1 MSNILVRVESI
12 YDLGL
17 AKILLDAG
25 GFEFVYPSSNLKDNL
40 KIKGVDQPHQVNI
53 SDLDQRV
60 GILLKGKA
68 NFVEKVEQTFR
79 QQLPDS
85 LLFTHNIQQDSVY
98 AATVTKYIYKK
109 RIAIV
114 DLDGINKGIIFNV
127 DCRVGDRLIVQ
138 IKELTTDV
146 TKLPVCTTVISM
158 PGNYCIL
165 ELGSS
170 FVRVSKKIQ
179 GEDRQKLHEMGK
191 KLLPEGFGMIIRTS
205 ALQLN
210 ESELEAEIGD
220 LVQKWITI
228 NTEAGLVD
236 ESNRVISGEKVSEI
250 VLGFSSKQRL
260 DELIQDINP
269 VVTNYHMFKS
279 YSMASGFVLEFASN
293 FYDKLG
299 VTEVHDT
306 LNKMI
311 RERDYRINN
320 HIKAEFHYLDGTDEE
335 INLGNITENNA
346 IFVSERPFEKGEM
359 EFPTFDVK
367 EGDTMQVCFKMG
379 SWSMHYKFLNSDGK
393 ILGEW
398 LRIVGSLDMA
408 YRGRIRAYDMGMHL
422 FKDGEGNVTH
432 HVDEHSRE
440 DLTSV
445 STITK
450 ELDKK
455 LASVLSSAR
464 LSLQNSEKRILI
476 EL

>member
-1 MSNILVRVESI
+1 MSNILVRIESI

-17 AKILLDAG
+17 AKILLDSG
-25 GFEFVYPSSNLKDNL
+25 GFDFVYPSNNLQNML
-40 KIKGVDQPHQVNI
+40 KIQGVDQPHQVNI

-68 NFVEKVEQTFR
+68 EHVEKVEQAFR
-79 QQLPDS
+79 NQLPDS

-98 AATVTKYIYKK
+98 AATVSKYIYKK

-114 DLDGINKGIIFNV
+114 DLDGINKGIVFNI
-127 DCRVGDRLIVQ
+127 DARVGDRLIVQ

-146 TKLPVCTTVISM
+146 NKLPVCTTTISI

-179 GEDRQKLHEMGK
+179 GENRQKLHEMGK
-191 KLLPEGFGMIIRTS
+191 KVLPEGFGMIIRTS
-205 ALQLN
+205 ALQL
-210 ESELEAEIGD
+210 EQSQLETEIKK
-220 LVQKWITI
+220 LVEKWENI
-228 NTEAGLVD
+228 NSEAGIAD
-236 ESNRVISGEKVSEI
+236 ESNRVISGEKVSELVI
-250 VLGFSSKQRL
+250 GFSSKQRL
-260 DELIQDINP
+260 DELIHAISP

-293 FYDKLG
+293 FADKLE
-299 VTEVHDT
+299 VSEVHNT
-306 LNKMI
+306 LYKMI
-311 RERDYRINN
+311 QERDYRINN

-335 INLGNITENNA
+335 VNLGNINENEGLLVSKRLVENN
-346 IFVSERPFEKGEM
+346 EM
-359 EFPTFDVK
+359 EFPSFDVN
-367 EGDTMQVCFKMG
+367 EGDTMQVCFKTG
-379 SWSMHYKFLNSDGK
+379 SWSMHYKFFNPKGDK
-393 ILGEW
+393 IGEW

-422 FKDGEGNVTH
+422 FKDVEGNVTH

-440 DLTSV
+440 DLTTS

-450 ELDKK
+450 QLDNK
-455 LASVLSSAR
+455 LASVLATAR
-464 LSLQNSEKRILI
+464 ESLQSSEDRILI